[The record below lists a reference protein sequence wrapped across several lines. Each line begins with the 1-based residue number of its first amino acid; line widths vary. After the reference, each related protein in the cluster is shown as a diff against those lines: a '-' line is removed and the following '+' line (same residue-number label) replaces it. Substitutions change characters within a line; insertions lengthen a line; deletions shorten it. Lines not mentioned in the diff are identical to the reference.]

1 METWSWL
8 VTAFVAYK
16 ILENYVKNM
25 DYRLIFLPAEVK
37 ESIGFNDSL
46 EFETYSSM
54 MKPNQN

>member
-16 ILENYVKNM
+16 KSENYVKSM
-25 DYRLIFLPAEVK
+25 DYGLIFLPAEVK
-37 ESIGFNDSL
+37 EIIGFNDSL
-46 EFETYSSM
+46 DFETHSSM